1 MSKTWKWILGI
12 LIVVIVV
19 AAIISIPL
27 VMRSYMVAN
36 NGGNT
41 QALPSMPGQNG
52 WQHPAIQDQ
61 RGNFDGRSMGGGRM
75 FNRDGRFGGRF
86 MPFGFGIGF
95 MLLGGLLRLLPL
107 ALFGLLL
114 YGMYQLGKRSGLRT
128 TATNTVATPVPV
140 VAPAPEN
147 NETPVV

>member
-1 MSKTWKWILGI
+1 
-12 LIVVIVV
+12 
-19 AAIISIPL
+19 
-27 VMRSYMVAN
+27 MVAN
-36 NGGNT
+36 NGGNA
-41 QALPSMPGQNG
+41 QALPAMPGSNG
-52 WQHPAIQDQ
+52 WQHPAIQSE
-61 RGNFDGRSMGGGRM
+61 RGNFGGRNMGGEHMLSRGY
-75 FNRDGRFGGRF
+75 RFDGRF

-128 TATNTVATPVPV
+128 TAANTVATPISV
-140 VAPAPEN
+140 VTPTPEN